1 MPTQSTTKTQ
11 QLSILHRG
19 EEVSLTYDHTLPTS
33 SPIDRERPRLLFL
46 HGILGDRRT
55 WQDYPQYFPEHEVIA
70 LTQWGFGKGGERDQ
84 PLDTRESAETLCAF
98 CHALNEQE
106 NTLHRPFIVVAWSY
120 ACHVALLAA
129 LEMPALFRQLILYE
143 LIIPSYGMDQ
153 ATHTEFT
160 QDLTKMMSPIIRAF
174 RRKKDSLAIDHFIAA
189 CKNLPETYTKEPS
202 YSLMDQSEALQTIKQ
217 ENDYTLA
224 KLLNQNEPPE
234 ISAKSLKAL
243 HQQVPIT
250 ILWGENSRAIF
261 QLSSKTAAKAI
272 EQIGGEI
279 PNADHLLPEEDVVR
293 FSEILKEN
301 IKLY

>member
-1 MPTQSTTKTQ
+1 MSTQSTTKTQ
-11 QLSILHRG
+11 QLSILHRD
-19 EEVSLTYDHTLPTS
+19 EEVTLTYDHTLPTS
-33 SPIDRERPRLLFL
+33 SPRDRERPRLLFL

-55 WQDYPQYFPEHEVIA
+55 WQDYPQYFPEHEIIA

-84 PLDTRESAETLCAF
+84 PLDTQESAETLCAF
-98 CHALNEQE
+98 CRALNEQE
-106 NTLHRPFIVVAWSY
+106 NTPHRPFIIVAWSY

-129 LEMPALFRQLILYE
+129 LEAPTLFQQLILYE

-153 ATHTEFT
+153 AIHTEFT
-160 QDLTKMMSPIIRAF
+160 QDLTKMMSPIIRAT
-174 RRKKDSLAIDHFIAA
+174 RRKKSALAIDYFIAA
-189 CKNLPETYTKEPS
+189 CKNLPETDTKEPS
-202 YSLMDQSEALQTIKQ
+202 YGLMNQSEALQIIKQ

-234 ISAKSLKAL
+234 ISAESLKTL

-250 ILWGENSRAIF
+250 ILWGENSRTIF

-279 PNADHLLPEEDVVR
+279 PNVDHLLPEEDVVR
-293 FSEILKEN
+293 FSEIVKHSLLE
-301 IKLY
+301 

>member
-19 EEVSLTYDHTLPTS
+19 EEVTLTYDHTPPTS
-33 SPIDRERPRLLFL
+33 SPIDRDAPRLLFL

-70 LTQWGFGKGGERDQ
+70 LTQWGFGKEGERDQ
-84 PLDTRESAETLCAF
+84 SLDTRESAKTLCAF
-98 CHALNEQE
+98 CRALNEQE
-106 NTLHRPFIVVAWSY
+106 NTPHRPFIIIAWSY

-129 LEMPALFRQLILYE
+129 LEAPTLFQQLILYE
-143 LIIPSYGMDQ
+143 LIIPSYGMDE

-160 QDLTKMMSPIIRAF
+160 QDLTKMMSPIIRAY
-174 RRKKDSLAIDHFIAA
+174 RRNNSALAIDHFIAA
-189 CKNLPETYTKEPS
+189 CKNPPAIHTKEAN
-202 YSLMDQSEALQTIKQ
+202 YRLKDQSEALQIIKQ

-234 ISAKSLKAL
+234 MSAESLKAL
-243 HQQVPIT
+243 HQKVPIT

-261 QLSSKTAAKAI
+261 QLSSQTAAKAI

-279 PNADHLLPEEDVVR
+279 PNADHLLPEEDAVR
-293 FSEILKEN
+293 FSAAVKQFMLE
-301 IKLY
+301 